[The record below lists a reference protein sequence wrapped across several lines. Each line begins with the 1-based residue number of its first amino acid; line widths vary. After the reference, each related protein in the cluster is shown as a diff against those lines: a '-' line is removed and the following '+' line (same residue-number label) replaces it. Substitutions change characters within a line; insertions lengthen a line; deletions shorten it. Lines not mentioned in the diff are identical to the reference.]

1 MGAGIVSL
9 IVFIVVTI
17 IVNVPM
23 RRPIS
28 EALVAAFVACALVG
42 GLQAPEL
49 IVNGMLGASQSEV
62 TFAGMAFVF
71 MSLVISSTGL
81 IRRLIDILNSTF
93 GGVRG
98 GPGYV
103 STLGSAMVGMVA
115 GSTAGNT
122 ATVGSITIP
131 WMKRNGWSPE
141 KSATLVAGNSGLGV
155 ALPPNSTMFILLA
168 MPAAAGATGGSVYVA
183 LLVAGSY
190 CVLYRMAVVWL
201 WSRGSDSRPLP
212 KSERV
217 PLRESLAR
225 GWQSTLIFLGVV
237 LPVVITFGPLS
248 TWLSQPGILG
258 ESTSNISIIVWVP
271 LLVTAFAL
279 VEGRRNLPSARELG
293 SRIIGE
299 IPQFATVGI
308 SLFAALAAA
317 HVMEALGLGEQLAG
331 FMTSLDVSPAL
342 MVLLV
347 CVIVV
352 IVATPLSATAT
363 AAAIG
368 APSIYALTS
377 IGVDPTIA
385 IVTLLLCASTEGAS
399 PPIGAPLFMAAGFAK
414 AKPVK
419 MFVPLT
425 VWFVVPMAAIA
436 WLVGMGWLPIPA

>member
-1 MGAGIVSL
+1 MGAGIISL

-23 RRPIS
+23 KRPIS

-42 GLQAPEL
+42 GWQAPGL
-49 IVNGMLGASQSEV
+49 IMDGMLGASQSEV

-81 IRRLIDILNSTF
+81 IRRLIDILNAAF

-122 ATVGSITIP
+122 ATVGSVTIP

-141 KSATLVAGNSGLGV
+141 KAASLVAGNSGLGV

-183 LLVAGSY
+183 LLAAGTY
-190 CVLYRMAVVWL
+190 CVLYRLGVVWI
-201 WSRGSDSRPLP
+201 WSRGTDSRPLP
-212 KSERV
+212 RSQRTS
-217 PLRESLAR
+217 LRESLSK

-237 LPVVITFGPLS
+237 LPVVVTFGPLS

-258 ESTSNISIIVWVP
+258 ETTSNISIIVWVP
-271 LLVTAFAL
+271 ILVTAFAL
-279 VEGRRNLPSARELG
+279 FEGRRNMPSTRELG
-293 SRIIGE
+293 AKIIGE
-299 IPQFATVGI
+299 VPQFATVGI

-317 HVMEALGLGEQLAG
+317 NVMEALGLGEQLAG
-331 FMTSLDVSPAL
+331 VMDSLDVAPG
-342 MVLLV
+342 LLILIV
-347 CVIVV
+347 CVITV
-352 IVATPLSATAT
+352 IVATPLSSTAT

-377 IGVDPTIA
+377 LGIDPTVA
-385 IVTLLLCASTEGAS
+385 VVTLLLCTSTEGAS

-414 AKPVK
+414 ARPVK

-425 VWFVVPMAAIA
+425 VWFVLPMTAIA
-436 WLVGMGWLPIPA
+436 WLVGMGWLPIPV